1 MFEQAQIQEF
11 KEVGVAVPSPDEGH
25 PTGEM
30 TCMPRLIQTVCKPL
44 NKHLVLVTSIDYQKK
59 KKIACRPP
67 SPTLPLAYRESS
79 RKAQKRGGAGEPQSP
94 TGNLCSVLIPTNT
107 LVTCVLRSSV
117 TPVLGG
123 EGWQKDERQIEGRV
137 WPAPGP
143 YSPS

>member
-1 MFEQAQIQEF
+1 MFSMFEQAQIQEF

-59 KKIACRPP
+59 KKKKCMSPP
-67 SPTLPLAYRESS
+67 LPPPLANRESS

-117 TPVLGG
+117 APVLGG
-123 EGWQKDERQIEGRV
+123 VGGKKMKDR
-137 WPAPGP
+137 
-143 YSPS
+143 